1 MVHRRA
7 DSKINFFL
15 IFTVHEEVGRKQ
27 YKNKI
32 LGQNQNHIRNL
43 GDLQSDI
50 SQHISGNITTKYD
63 RLLKNCTF
71 FQNCKWKACFSSL

>member
-27 YKNKI
+27 YKK
-32 LGQNQNHIRNL
+32 
-43 GDLQSDI
+43 
-50 SQHISGNITTKYD
+50 
-63 RLLKNCTF
+63 KNTWPES
-71 FQNCKWKACFSSL
+71 KSYKKLRGSPK